1 VAGEGVLGLVQVLV
15 GVEDR
20 DGRRGHAETLAVRF
34 WPVLLSKVC
43 HDRAMDLG
51 VRDRAYAV
59 LGGTRGIGLAAAR
72 ALVTDGALVAVVGRD
87 GARAEAAAGELAAAG
102 PGRAVALAADLADPD
117 GAERVLAA
125 AEDGLGPLRGVA
137 VTTGLGMRGQRDLLA
152 ATDEDWEDT
161 FGDVLLATVRACR
174 AAVPRLIAAGGGAV
188 VTTAAYSVRAPKPHQ
203 APYASLK
210 AAVATLTKSVAKAYG
225 PQGVRANCVCPG
237 ATETDILAGMRV
249 AVARERGWPEDEA
262 LERVMAEDWGM
273 HVALGRA
280 GSPAEVGDVIAFLL
294 SDRAGYVTGA
304 LVNVDG
310 GTDF

>member
-1 VAGEGVLGLVQVLV
+1 
-15 GVEDR
+15 
-20 DGRRGHAETLAVRF
+20 
-34 WPVLLSKVC
+34 
-43 HDRAMDLG
+43 MDLG

-102 PGRAVALAADLADPD
+102 PGRAVALAGDLADPD